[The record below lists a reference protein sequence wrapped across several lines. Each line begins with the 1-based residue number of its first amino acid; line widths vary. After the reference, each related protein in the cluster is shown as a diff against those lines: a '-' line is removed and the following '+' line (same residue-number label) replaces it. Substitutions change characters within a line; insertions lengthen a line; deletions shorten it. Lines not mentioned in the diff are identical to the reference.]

1 MNNLEIIDAYD
12 VHQIKIDNAL
22 TLSIYFFLDGS
33 IYQEVEEAKEIED
46 DLPWQAI
53 FLRHIWFKTPTK
65 LNLFYELKFII
76 MNYLFLIDLTDNEL
90 DNWIYSIL

>member
-46 DLPWQAI
+46 DLPW
-53 FLRHIWFKTPTK
+53 
-65 LNLFYELKFII
+65 
-76 MNYLFLIDLTDNEL
+76 
-90 DNWIYSIL
+90 